1 VAVKKK
7 DGRTRICADYSTG
20 LNGILEPN
28 QYPLPTP
35 EQIFAKLAGKEVFSK
50 IDLSNAF
57 LQVELDDEARRLM
70 SINTHCGLFNVN
82 RLQPGVKTAPGAFQQ
97 LMDIMLSGIEGS
109 FAFIVDIIVG
119 TTKAEHR
126 DRLFE
131 VLGRI
136 QDYGLKLCIDKC
148 QFGMTVIPFC
158 GHILDAQGI
167 RPDPGKLVAI
177 KSIPRPTDIPTLRSF
192 LRAINYYG
200 KFVKGMKELRGP
212 LDELLRKDVKF
223 KWQHEQEQA
232 FVKLKDVLSSGLVL
246 THYDPAKKIVVAADA
261 SSYGMGAVLMH
272 EIKDVKTH
280 HACIGVF

>member
-1 VAVKKK
+1 MEYLS
-7 DGRTRICADYSTG
+7 RIS
-20 LNGILEPN
+20 IHFP
-28 QYPLPTP
+28 P

-50 IDLSNAF
+50 IDLSDAF
-57 LQVELDDEARRLM
+57 LQVELDDEARKLM

-82 RLQPGVKTAPGAFQQ
+82 RLQPGIKTAPGAFQQ

-109 FAFIVDIIVG
+109 FAFIDDIIVG

-126 DRLFE
+126 DKLFE

-136 QDYGLKLCIDKC
+136 QDYGLKLRIDKC
-148 QFGMTVIPFC
+148 QFGMTKIPFC

-177 KSIPRPTDIPTLRSF
+177 KDIPRPTDIPTLRSF
-192 LRAINYYG
+192 LGAINYYG

-223 KWQHEQEQA
+223 KWQHEQE
-232 FVKLKDVLSSGLVL
+232 
-246 THYDPAKKIVVAADA
+246 
-261 SSYGMGAVLMH
+261 
-272 EIKDVKTH
+272 
-280 HACIGVF
+280 